1 MNNPFFSIIIP
12 TYNREKH
19 IADTLQ
25 SVINQSFSDFEVLV
39 IDNQSVDL
47 TKEIIETIK
56 DKRVFFY
63 QNEQN
68 YERCYSRNRGIDLA
82 RGKYILL
89 LDSDDL
95 YEENHLENW
104 YQFILKTYEKDDT
117 FFVSDKQILNSEKFI
132 QHNPILTSKQHPTTY
147 FFLNPIIPGQVCV
160 PAKMFKKY
168 KFRNE
173 LLIFEDAAMW
183 MELALEN
190 RVVFNSISTFV
201 YRLHED
207 NSVNE
212 AVYNAYYKR
221 LKAIR
226 VIWREK
232 KFKTVLSLSSIRFS
246 LNASYM
252 GIIRYHDANST
263 RIIRFSWVLRSI
275 ILFPEFGF
283 KNKLLLLL
291 NTLPFISNLAYLK
304 YKKLY

>member
-1 MNNPFFSIIIP
+1 MQPFFSIIIP
-12 TYNREKH
+12 TYNREKQ
-19 IADTLQ
+19 ISETIQ
-25 SVINQSFSDFEVLV
+25 SILNQSFIDFEIIIV
-39 IDNQSVDL
+39 DNQSTDS
-47 TKEIIETIK
+47 TKERVEGFD
-56 DKRVFFY
+56 DKRIQFY
-63 QNEQN
+63 QNECN
-68 YERCYSRNRGIDLA
+68 FERCYSRNRGIHLA
-82 RGKYILL
+82 TGKYILL

-95 YEENHLENW
+95 YEFNHLENW
-104 YQFILKTYEKDDT
+104 HQFIVSSGDKEDVFY
-117 FFVSDKQILNSEKFI
+117 VSDKQIFTSNKVFKR
-132 QHNPILTSKQHPTTY
+132 NPALVSGQHPITY

-160 PAKMFKKY
+160 HAKILKKY

-226 VIWREK
+226 IIWREK
-232 KFKTVLSLSSIRFS
+232 KFKSVLSLSSIRFS

-252 GIIRYHDANST
+252 GIIRYHDVNSP
-263 RIIRFSWVLRSI
+263 RLIRFTWVLRSI

-283 KNKLLLLL
+283 KNKILLLL
-291 NTLPFISNLAYLK
+291 TTFPFISNVRYLK
-304 YKKLY
+304 GKKLY